1 MIKMKNCGDFVAEI
15 SVSGQQSTTAG
26 SPQCQSSCIVPF
38 NGRVSAIFARLRTAG
53 TTSTQTVDLYKNGA
67 SVTGGNSV
75 FGFASATVIPV
86 YTTASITSTIGNPI
100 KVNKGDVL
108 STVNTATNTTAGHD
122 LSVYLTIERQRTGTF
137 DDPIIT
143 DSIGSDSDII

>member
-53 TTSTQTVDLYKNGA
+53 TTSTQTTDLYKNGA
-67 SVTGGNSV
+67 SVTGGNSIMS
-75 FGFASATVIPV
+75 FATTTVIPI

-100 KVNKGDVL
+100 KVSKGDVL
-108 STVNTATNTTAGHD
+108 SVVNTATNTTAGHD
-122 LSVYLTIERQRTGTF
+122 LSVYLTIERQRVGTF
-137 DDPIIT
+137 NDPIVT
-143 DSIGSDSDII
+143 DTIGADSDII